1 MQHHHEVT
9 DIQLLDGRTVVTVKT
24 HGLATIVAADGHEGF
39 IGEGKL
45 EQSINWT
52 FDADSGQLLSLTDE
66 REASGT
72 NQLPQ
77 GEIPFRQIARY
88 ELLTAI

>member
-1 MQHHHEVT
+1 MRHHHEVT
-9 DIQLLDGRTVVTVKT
+9 DIQLLNGRTVVTVST
-24 HGLATIVAADGHEGF
+24 HGAAAIVAADGHEGF

-45 EQSINWT
+45 EQSIGWT
-52 FDADSGQLLSLTDE
+52 FDADSGQLLSLSDE

-72 NQLPQ
+72 NRLPQ

-88 ELLTAI
+88 ELLAVL